1 MWSDTTTKDT
11 VFEINGKPKEM
22 IQLTCFSKLVPREIK
37 KRLLFRLPLIVERC
51 TGDEVNASVV
61 TLLLNLNYHT

>member
-37 KRLLFRLPLIVERC
+37 KKTSFSTSSYSGKMHWGR
-51 TGDEVNASVV
+51 G
-61 TLLLNLNYHT
+61 